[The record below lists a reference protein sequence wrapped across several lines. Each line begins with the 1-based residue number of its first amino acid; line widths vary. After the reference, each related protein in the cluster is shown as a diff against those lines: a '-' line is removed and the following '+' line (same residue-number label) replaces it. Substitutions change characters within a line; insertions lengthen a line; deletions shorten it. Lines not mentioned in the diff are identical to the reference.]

1 MVQDLFK
8 TTVWKLHRRQQGPFQ
23 RKKFF
28 FFESTSSGVKFF
40 FSFIKY
46 QINWCGG
53 EVEII
58 NYTVD
63 VKIPWLNFSWKVVI
77 SKTLKSL
84 EGRWGIVLFFVLLQ
98 LVCWIFSLSII
109 VELFGG
115 MESDGLG
122 KTKI

>member
-1 MVQDLFK
+1 M
-8 TTVWKLHRRQQGPFQ
+8 
-23 RKKFF
+23 
-28 FFESTSSGVKFF
+28 KFF